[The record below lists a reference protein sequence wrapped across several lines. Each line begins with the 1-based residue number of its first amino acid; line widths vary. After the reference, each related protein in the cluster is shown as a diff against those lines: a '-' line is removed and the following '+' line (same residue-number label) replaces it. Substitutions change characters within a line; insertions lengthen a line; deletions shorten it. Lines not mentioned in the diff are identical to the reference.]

1 MTLENITT
9 YDPNLNVVPTSYTNL
24 ALTDR
29 RGDGISLQYNWVK
42 GTQEQITVNFRIK
55 IIPSLDF
62 IFGEGL
68 DLFNHTTLSTTY
80 GLIYRHQCWSFQIT
94 DTQTPAISGLPA
106 QNKILFMFTL
116 YGVASVGQ
124 R

>member
-1 MTLENITT
+1 
-9 YDPNLNVVPTSYTNL
+9 
-24 ALTDR
+24 
-29 RGDGISLQYNWVK
+29 
-42 GTQEQITVNFRIK
+42 
-55 IIPSLDF
+55 LDF

-68 DLFNHTTLSTTY
+68 DFFNHTTLNTTY
-80 GLIYRHQCWSFQIT
+80 GLMYRHQCWSLQVT